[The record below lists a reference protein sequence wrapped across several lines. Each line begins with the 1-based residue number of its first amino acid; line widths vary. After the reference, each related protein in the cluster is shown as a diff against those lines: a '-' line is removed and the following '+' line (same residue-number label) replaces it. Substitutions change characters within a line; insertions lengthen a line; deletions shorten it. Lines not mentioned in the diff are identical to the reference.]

1 VPHRQPAGTA
11 AAVAAAS
18 HHHQEGLLA
27 CRQGRTAAAI
37 ALFERALAI
46 LPEFAEAHNNLG
58 VLLHA
63 GGDPTGAA
71 RHFERALSL
80 NPGYAEAHNNL
91 GAVFQGQGRVPEA
104 TLEFERAVAA
114 SPAYPDALNN
124 LAMALFAQ
132 DRFEAAITRWQQVL
146 ALAPDHHGAEVC
158 IGKALYGLFLAD
170 ADAAR
175 RLARRVLADHP
186 ASPVIRHAAAGI
198 IGEVTPDRAETG
210 YITALFDFFAPNFD
224 DALGRLSYSPGT
236 LVALLAREW
245 PATGP
250 RPDILDAGCGTGLA
264 AGFLRPLA
272 GILSGCDLSRQMLE
286 RARATGHYDRLVEAE
301 LVGFLA
307 AHPESVD
314 MVVAADVLIYFG
326 DLVPLFA
333 AVRTALRPGGLFA
346 CSLESGDG
354 GVPAGAGFVLSA
366 GGRYRHTSRALREL
380 AEGAGFGV
388 RQMLAETQRW
398 ESGQPIPGLKLIAR
412 KEPL

>member
-236 LVALLAREW
+236 LVALLARGRTFLMPAAAPVLPRVSCVRW
-245 PATGP
+245 PGSCPAATCHGKCSNGP
-250 RPDILDAGCGTGLA
+250 GPPVTTTGWSRPSWSA
-264 AGFLRPLA
+264 
-272 GILSGCDLSRQMLE
+272 SSR
-286 RARATGHYDRLVEAE
+286 
-301 LVGFLA
+301 
-307 AHPESVD
+307 
-314 MVVAADVLIYFG
+314 
-326 DLVPLFA
+326 
-333 AVRTALRPGGLFA
+333 
-346 CSLESGDG
+346 
-354 GVPAGAGFVLSA
+354 
-366 GGRYRHTSRALREL
+366 
-380 AEGAGFGV
+380 
-388 RQMLAETQRW
+388 
-398 ESGQPIPGLKLIAR
+398 PIPKASTWWS
-412 KEPL
+412 PPTC